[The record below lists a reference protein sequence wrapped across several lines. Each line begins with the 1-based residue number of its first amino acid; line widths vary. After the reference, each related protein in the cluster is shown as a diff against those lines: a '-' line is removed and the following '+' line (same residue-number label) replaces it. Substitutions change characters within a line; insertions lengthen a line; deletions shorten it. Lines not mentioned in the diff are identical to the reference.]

1 MSSKRLTRRARPPR
15 ESPQGTITAP
25 PSSGVGRRVPHHG
38 DVDVNSRLERE
49 FEERQRLEIEMTEL
63 GEQEREA
70 LGQELHDGVCQH
82 LSGVAMMADSLGD
95 SCRRKSMAEEAVRLK
110 EIAGLIRKASQHAG
124 AVARSLHPVDVDAS
138 TLVSALRELAAR
150 QSIPGRLRCRLR
162 CVHPVEVPD
171 DQVAKHL
178 FRIAQ
183 EATAIAIKHAHA
195 RTVSIAL
202 ESPQRDLVLSVS
214 DDGTSVPSHEQ
225 AYGLSLRMIRCHSHA
240 IGATLTIESD
250 AGSGTVLRCRLPAH
264 H

>member
-1 MSSKRLTRRARPPR
+1 MSSKRLTRRAQPPPA
-15 ESPQGTITAP
+15 SLPGTITAP
-25 PSSGVGRRVPHHG
+25 LPSDLSRRMPNHVEL
-38 DVDVNSRLERE
+38 DANSRLERE
-49 FEERQRLEIEMTEL
+49 FAERQRLEIEMTEL

-95 SCRRKSMAEEAVRLK
+95 SCRRKSLPEEAFRLK
-110 EIAGLIRKASQHAG
+110 EIAGLIRKASQHASS
-124 AVARSLHPVDVDAS
+124 VARSLHPVDVDAS

-162 CVHPVEVPD
+162 CVHPVEVGD
-171 DQVAKHL
+171 DQVARHL

-195 RTVSIAL
+195 HTVSIGL
-202 ESPQRDLVLSVS
+202 DSPKRDLVLTVS
-214 DDGTSVPSHEQ
+214 DDGTAVPSHEQ

-240 IGATLTIESD
+240 IGATLTIESN
-250 AGSGTVLRCRLPAH
+250 AGSGTVLRCRLPTH
-264 H
+264 